1 MIPSFLKTAA
11 FDLALSDIARA
22 YNYSTVSEHC
32 NDIWSFTSDAGLEA
46 PTAVTNVTLVPANGT
61 TPAYC
66 SVAMTVDAYT
76 GVVMYLP
83 AEGKD
88 WKAYFLHTAVGV
100 PVVYL
105 GSIMHTETELDH
117 MRLNCWRGD
126 MLQV

>member
-1 MIPSFLKTAA
+1 
-11 FDLALSDIARA
+11 LSDIARA

-32 NDIWSFTSDAGLEA
+32 NDIWSFTGDAGLEA

-76 GVVMYLP
+76 GVVMYLL

-88 WKAYFLHTAVGV
+88 WKGVFSSHGCGGSCGALVLDYAYG
-100 PVVYL
+100 
-105 GSIMHTETELDH
+105 
-117 MRLNCWRGD
+117 N
-126 MLQV
+126 